1 MCDYSLEM
9 YGSRPAREGEIY
21 VTTRF
26 PSGSIG
32 FASAGDPRTAVCMQC
47 DTKVMLTDIPPAL
60 QTAFRVGAEVETTF
74 AQREAGLYRDGLRLA
89 DGRFVSLQDLQPGIH
104 AYVPALLERNA
115 WKEPDE
121 DAGDCRLR
129 QRRIKTV
136 DPTAG
141 LRWAARA

>member
-1 MCDYSLEM
+1 MCDYSVEM
-9 YGSRPAREGEIY
+9 YGSRPAREGELY

-47 DTKVMLTDIPPAL
+47 DTKVMLTNIPVAL
-60 QTAFRVGAEVETTF
+60 QNALRIGAEAETLF

-104 AYVPALLERNA
+104 AYVPALLERGA
-115 WKEPDE
+115 LKSL
-121 DAGDCRLR
+121 A
-129 QRRIKTV
+129 KTPEAV
-136 DPTAG
+136 D
-141 LRWAARA
+141 